1 MRVKKEVRDRFIERL
16 ISLTQYVLSNYT
28 VEGYKTLWD
37 MCTDWNSTHDS
48 RDEVFMSEIYN
59 DSDDIIGIGI
69 EDDILY
75 FKEVI

>member
-1 MRVKKEVRDRFIERL
+1 MRVSKEVRSRFIEKL
-16 ISLTQYVLSNYT
+16 FAFANDVVANYT
-28 VEGYKTLWD
+28 DENYKFLWD
-37 MCTDWNSTHDS
+37 MCSLWNSTHDS
-48 RDEVFMSEIYN
+48 KDEVFMSEIYN

>member
-37 MCTDWNSTHDS
+37 MCTDWNSTHDY
-48 RDEVFMSEIYN
+48 RDEVMMCEVEN
-59 DSDDIIGIGI
+59 DEGEVIGIGI
-69 EDDILY
+69 EDVVIY
-75 FKEVI
+75 F